1 MSEEHATDRFY
12 LKMGLLLLALVVLG
26 FGSAAIERGSNPADL
41 PLIYHLHGL
50 SYLLW
55 FSLFI
60 FQSSLINNRNY
71 ALHKK
76 LGYASPLVLGSMLV
90 TGIVVAT
97 ASYERGTSP
106 VPGTSIQQFLAFPL
120 ADLLGLTVFYAMGVI
135 TRGKALFHKH
145 CMLMACIAI
154 MDPAL
159 ARFSFSLGFA
169 PLAILLHA
177 GLVGLV
183 IFHDR
188 RTDGKVHPVTWMGLA
203 FVILR
208 IVFIFGL
215 AATPVWASLMN
226 HIFD

>member
-1 MSEEHATDRFY
+1 MNEEHVTNRFY
-12 LKMGLLLLALVVLG
+12 FKMGLLLLALVIAG
-26 FGSAAIERGSNPADL
+26 FGSAAVMRGSNPAEL

-60 FQSSLINNRNY
+60 LQANLIGKANY

-76 LGYASPLVLGSMLV
+76 LGYASMLV
-90 TGIVVAT
+90 FASMVVSAILVTT

-106 VPGTSIQQFLAFPL
+106 VPGTSMQQFLAFPVQ
-120 ADLLGLTVFYAMGVI
+120 DILGLMFFYTMGVL
-135 TRGKALFHKH
+135 TRGKALLHKH

-159 ARFSFSLGFA
+159 ARMSFFLGFP
-169 PLAILLHA
+169 PLTTLLHV

-188 RTDGKVHPVTWMGLA
+188 RTAGKVHPVTWMGLA

-208 IVFIFGL
+208 VVFIFTV
-215 AATPVWASLMN
+215 AATPGWESLMDR
-226 HIFD
+226 IFG